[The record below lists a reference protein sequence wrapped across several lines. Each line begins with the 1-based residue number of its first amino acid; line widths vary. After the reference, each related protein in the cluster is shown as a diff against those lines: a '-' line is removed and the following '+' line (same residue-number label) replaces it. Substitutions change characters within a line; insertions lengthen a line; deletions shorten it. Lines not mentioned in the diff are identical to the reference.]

1 MIFANKRS
9 ESEII
14 AQILYSAEK
23 ESKKTQLLYDANIS
37 YTHFIKYFNFLLEKK
52 FIIAKDQTL
61 NRKVYQ
67 TTDKGEHFLQ
77 DINNVLEQI
86 R

>member
-37 YTHFIKYFNFLLEKK
+37 YTHFIKYFNFLLEKN
-52 FIIAKDQTL
+52 FIKAKDQNL

>member
-1 MIFANKRS
+1 MIFTNKRS

-23 ESKKTQLLYDANIS
+23 EAKKTQLLYDANIS
-37 YTHFIKYFNFLLEKK
+37 YTHFIKYFNFLLEKN
-52 FIIAKDQTL
+52 FIKVKDQNL
-61 NRKVYQ
+61 NRKIYK
-67 TTDKGEHFLQ
+67 TTDKGEHFLK